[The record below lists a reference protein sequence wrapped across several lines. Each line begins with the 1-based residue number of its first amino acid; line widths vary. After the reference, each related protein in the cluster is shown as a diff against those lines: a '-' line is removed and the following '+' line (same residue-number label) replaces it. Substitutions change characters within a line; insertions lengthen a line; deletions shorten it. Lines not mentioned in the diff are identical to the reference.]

1 MANRYYQPG
10 DQRAARVE
18 TLFNTIAPRYDL
30 INDLQ
35 SLGLHRRWKR
45 TVIRQ
50 AAPSQGSLALDVCC
64 GTGDLT
70 LGLWQAGARV
80 IGVDFSSPMLA
91 VGRRRMQRHV
101 SRGRRGVPSRKIG
114 GAPDGLLLVR
124 ADALRLPLPPDF
136 CDVVTVGYGLRNLQ
150 SFEDGLREFMR
161 VTRPGG
167 RLLILD
173 FGKPSNALW
182 RAAYYAY
189 LRLVVPL
196 FGWFWCGDAAS
207 YGYII
212 ESLREYP
219 AQEGM
224 ARLLRDTGWE
234 RVATRDL
241 LGGIMSVT
249 DAFKPGSQASD

>member
-10 DQRAARVE
+10 DERAARVE

-45 TVIRQ
+45 NVIRQ
-50 AAPSQGSLALDVCC
+50 AASPRGSLALDVCC

-80 IGVDFSSPMLA
+80 IGVDFSGPMLA
-91 VGRRRMQRHV
+91 VGGRRMQRQAL
-101 SRGRRGVPSRKIG
+101 RGRRGVSARESG
-114 GAPDGLLLVR
+114 GVGAADGQLLVR
-124 ADALRLPLPPDF
+124 ADALKLPLGPGL
-136 CDVVTVGYGLRNLQ
+136 CDVVTIGYGLRNLR
-150 SFEDGLREFMR
+150 SFEDGLREFLR

-224 ARLLRDTGWE
+224 AQLLRDTGWE
-234 RVATRDL
+234 RVTIRDL

-249 DAFKPGSQASD
+249 EAFKPRT

>member
-1 MANRYYQPG
+1 MTNRYYQPG
-10 DQRAARVE
+10 DERAARVE
-18 TLFNTIAPRYDL
+18 TLFDTIAPRYDL

-35 SLGLHRRWKR
+35 SFGLHRRWKR
-45 TVIRQ
+45 NVIRQ

-80 IGVDFSSPMLA
+80 IGVDFSGPMLA
-91 VGRRRMQRHV
+91 VGGRRMQRHT
-101 SRGRRGVPSRKIG
+101 SHRRHGLPFRAIG
-114 GAPDGLLLVR
+114 GEAAAAGRLLVR
-124 ADALRLPLPPDF
+124 ADALKLPLPPDS
-136 CDVVTVGYGLRNLQ
+136 CDVVTIGYGLRNLR
-150 SFEDGLREFMR
+150 SFEDGLREFWR

-173 FGKPSNALW
+173 FGKPSNVLW

-224 ARLLRDTGWE
+224 AQLLRDTGWE
-234 RVATRDL
+234 RVAIRDL
-241 LGGIMSVT
+241 LGGIMSIT
-249 DAFKPGSQASD
+249 EAFKARS